1 MNTFE
6 TFMQTVAALPDYVSL
21 LACPVL
27 VLVVG
32 LLLAVFHRKRAYPPV
47 ALALGGAG
55 VFLVSCGGGLLLA
68 VAWAGLYAVWAALV
82 SLLFL
87 FSFRSKKGQNRAEQ
101 LYEKFRLGLDVPAD
115 GGSADGEEE
124 PSEPVSVDMEESV
137 RLSHVYSLLEKLRA
151 EELSPRDRLE
161 TDAIAHTLEGF
172 RGKTLSAD
180 ELTVVNDSLAS
191 VLKLTAKYKL

>member
-6 TFMQTVAALPDYVSL
+6 TFMQTVAALPDYVTL

-27 VLVVG
+27 VLIVG
-32 LLLAVFHRKRAYPPV
+32 VLLAVLHRKRAYPPV

-55 VFLVSCGGGLLLA
+55 VFLVSCGGGVLLA
-68 VAWAGLYAVWAALV
+68 VAWAGLYVVWAALV

-87 FSFRSKKGQNRAEQ
+87 FSFRSKKGQSRAEQ
-101 LYEKFRLGLDVPAD
+101 LYEKFRLGLEVPDA
-115 GGSADGEEE
+115 AEE
-124 PSEPVSVDMEESV
+124 PSEPISVDMEESV
-137 RLSHVYSLLEKLRA
+137 QLSHVYSLLEKLRA

-161 TDAIAHTLEGF
+161 TDAIAHTLEGY